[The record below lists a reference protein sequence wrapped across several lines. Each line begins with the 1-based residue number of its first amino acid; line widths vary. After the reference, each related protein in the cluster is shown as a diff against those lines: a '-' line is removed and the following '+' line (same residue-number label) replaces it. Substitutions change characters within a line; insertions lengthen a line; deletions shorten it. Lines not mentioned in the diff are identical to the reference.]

1 MTFKSLTLA
10 TWQEPDPV
18 NSVFGRFDRL
28 AGPRQMTGEDWA
40 REFLAVELEDHVP
53 EHIRELFAVA
63 RGAMLYGWFFYPMFL
78 MGEQQMYRVV
88 EAAATT
94 RYQQLQGPKGK
105 PTFKQTVEWLI
116 ERQVIPAEDED
127 RWDAVRQLRN
137 AASHPDRQS
146 VMPPGAVLS
155 GLKASADD
163 INDLFAT
170 DPFGAGLR
178 PESQDD
184 PSSTTGVDA
193 V

>member
-1 MTFKSLTLA
+1 MAFKPLTLA
-10 TWQEPDPV
+10 SWKEPDPV
-18 NSVFGRFDRL
+18 NAVFGRFDRVT
-28 AGPRQMTGEDWA
+28 GPRQMTGEDWA
-40 REFLAVELEDHVP
+40 REFLAVELKEHVP

-94 RYQQLQGPKGK
+94 RYQQLKGPKGK
-105 PTFKQTVEWLI
+105 PSFKQTIEWLI
-116 ERQVIPAEDED
+116 ERQVIPAEDEE

-163 INDLFAT
+163 INDLFAQ
-170 DPFGAGLR
+170 DLFGVQRSA
-178 PESQDD
+178 EQ
-184 PSSTTGVDA
+184 GV
-193 V
+193 